1 MAGAFTFSTPQLTR
15 PSAEVRSTPQRS
27 LQRLQMTTVQHVIE
41 PAAVVAGATLE
52 SAAIDREVP
61 DLESDV
67 RIVCFVPSTPS
78 PITSA
83 LTGEAVTWPAV
94 MKQISRRVSWADD
107 RGFQMQVVALPEGD
121 SLSNDEIIASLT
133 GADIFL
139 ATGLTEPTT
148 AARIAQALQSCD
160 VRTRLVFDSAQQLQE
175 LNQVCTCVKVHVW
188 NVCYKNLV
196 SHVASGVLCAAE
208 LT

>member
-1 MAGAFTFSTPQLTR
+1 MAGAFTFSAPPQLTR
-15 PSAEVRSTPQRS
+15 TPVVRSTP
-27 LQRLQMTTVQHVIE
+27 QRLQMTTVQHVIE

-61 DLESDV
+61 DLESGV

-83 LTGEAVTWPAV
+83 LTGEAVMWPAV

-107 RGFQMQVVALPEGD
+107 RGFEMQVVALPEEGT
-121 SLSNDEIIASLT
+121 LSSDDVIASLT

-148 AARIAQALQSCD
+148 AARIVQALQSCD

-175 LNQVCTCVKVHVW
+175 LNQVCACIHEHV
-188 NVCYKNLV
+188 
-196 SHVASGVLCAAE
+196 SDMLCKTFAGMHHANFSKQCRHIG
-208 LT
+208 